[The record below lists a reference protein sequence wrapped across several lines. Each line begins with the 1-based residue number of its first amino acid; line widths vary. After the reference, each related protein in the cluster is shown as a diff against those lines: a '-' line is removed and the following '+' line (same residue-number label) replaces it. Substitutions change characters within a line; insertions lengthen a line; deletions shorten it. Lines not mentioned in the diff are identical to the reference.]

1 MTPRPPQPHDAHSDL
16 DLLAGWRA
24 GDRAMGSTLY
34 KRHAERI
41 AGFFRRNLHNRAEV
55 EDLIQETFIALRT
68 SKSTVANISS
78 FLTGIAFHKFTR
90 YLRQRKGLPE
100 LAEGEEDPLE
110 HVAGEI
116 TPDPEYV
123 QSQKQETRLLLRAI
137 RRLKLI
143 HQQVLELH
151 FWEEKTGPEI
161 AVILKVPE
169 GTVRSRLK
177 HGQAQLDVKL
187 RELAETDAAYRT
199 TTTSI
204 EVWRERLRRE
214 LEAAPPE
221 EEPSPKRTK

>member
-1 MTPRPPQPHDAHSDL
+1 MTTRPPHPHDSLSDL

-41 AGFFRRNLHNRAEV
+41 AGFFRRNLRDRSEV

-68 SKSTVANISS
+68 STSTIENVGG
-78 FLTGIAFHKFTR
+78 FLIGIAFRKFTR
-90 YLRQRKGLPE
+90 YLRKLKGLPE
-100 LAEGEEDPLE
+100 LAEGEEDSLE

-123 QSQKQETRLLLRAI
+123 RSQKEETRLLLRAI

-151 FWEEKTGPEI
+151 LWEEKTGPEI

-177 HGQAQLDVKL
+177 HGQAQLDAKV

-214 LEAAPPE
+214 LEGAPPDE
-221 EEPSPKRTK
+221 DPKPTK